1 MFLRSA
7 SRSKFEAIV
16 GSDMPLLFAILGLL
30 FCLIAT
36 RADDPL
42 VIKDSEAVHYE
53 GKNARCA
60 VLSSPSRPAHSGPHL
75 SISDENTLIR
85 PLPGSLQPGQK

>member
-16 GSDMPLLFAILGLL
+16 GSDMPLFFAILGLL

-36 RADDPL
+36 RADDPPGPRQERKSWS
-42 VIKDSEAVHYE
+42 VWQGSFSAFWH
-53 GKNARCA
+53 
-60 VLSSPSRPAHSGPHL
+60 SSALR
-75 SISDENTLIR
+75 R
-85 PLPGSLQPGQK
+85 R